1 MKKIPAVA
9 TDFTVDWLNE
19 VMAPRLGGQQVV
31 ACHAR
36 DSDIP
41 GQTAEIILLQV
52 TYDDNS
58 LGLPTNMVAKVTSRN
73 PVVLEQVIANYDQY
87 RRETSFYQEFPDCG
101 IAAPDCLYCDHDPA
115 TQEMV
120 ILMGDL
126 APSTCPSWA
135 ATPEQVVMALSR
147 LPGFHGKWW
156 NDPLLRQKDWLV
168 QFDNAPFFAAAFSAA
183 DHAQSALRDL
193 YEAPD
198 VTIEA
203 MALLQ
208 EKMDAVLAFFS
219 SRPFTFVHGDYHAKQ
234 MFFPSAAGGA
244 FAVIDWQ
251 FPFVAAGAWDFA
263 RMLGMCMA
271 TDERQAREEALI
283 GDYLRGLESMGV
295 KHYDREAF
303 GFDYKMGLLIS
314 QMIMAIAAAD
324 TDPMLFE
331 KECAALGVDWRDVMF
346 DRTQRALVE
355 QDAIGFLRALES

>member
-1 MKKIPAVA
+1 MSKIPAVA
-9 TDFTVDWLNE
+9 ADFTVDWLNE
-19 VMAPRLGGQQVV
+19 VMAPRLGEQKVV
-31 ACHAR
+31 ACDAR

-41 GQTAEIILLQV
+41 GQTAEIILLNV
-52 TYDDNS
+52 AYDDNPRN
-58 LGLPTNMVAKVTSRN
+58 LPTNMVAKVTSRN

-87 RRETSFYQEFPDCG
+87 RRETSFYREFPDCG

-126 APSTCPSWA
+126 APSTSPSWA
-135 ATPEQVVMALSR
+135 ASTEQVEIALSR

-156 NDPLLRQKDWLV
+156 NNPVLREKDWLV
-168 QFDNAPFFAAAFSAA
+168 QFDNTHFFAAAFHAA

-193 YEAPD
+193 YETPD

-203 MALLQ
+203 MALLK
-208 EKMDAVLAFFS
+208 EKIDVVLAFFAT
-219 SRPFTFVHGDYHAKQ
+219 RPFTFVHGDYHAKQ
-234 MFFPSAAGGA
+234 MFFPSPEGGD

-251 FPFVAAGAWDFA
+251 FPFVSAGAWDFA

-271 TDERQAREEALI
+271 TDDRQQREDVLIER
-283 GDYLRGLESMGV
+283 YLSGLAQLGV
-295 KHYDREAF
+295 EDYDRDAF
-303 GFDYKMGLLIS
+303 SLDYKMGLLAS

-346 DRTQRALVE
+346 DRTQRALIE
-355 QDAIGFLRALES
+355 QDAIGFIRSL